1 MAVSIKDEEKVLAG
15 ARCIIQNWIEAKEN
29 EVLHFITD
37 ENHIKEADIFEL
49 AAFECCVIPNIT
61 ILS

>member
-1 MAVSIKDEEKVLAG
+1 MAVSIKNDEKALAG

-37 ENHIKEADIFEL
+37 ENHIRETDIFEL
-49 AAFECCVIPNIT
+49 AAFE
-61 ILS
+61 